1 LRLLPVLLILGAF
14 SAPGAAAAAAETTNQ
29 TAGIEHVSPTEF
41 AGKLQ
46 QAAEAAYHYASPL
59 TDLLGQL
66 SIAAA
71 GVLLVLVLVLGAGIV
86 RRIVSAVFVI
96 CLGIALWY
104 FAPVIVEWVKDVAIW
119 FQS

>member
-1 LRLLPVLLILGAF
+1 LGSLLLQGA
-14 SAPGAAAAAAETTNQ
+14 PAAESSE

-46 QAAEAAYHYASPL
+46 QAGEAVYSYASPL

-86 RRIVSAVFVI
+86 RRVVGAVFVV

-104 FAPVIVEWVKDVAIW
+104 LAPLIPEWVKDVAAW
-119 FQS
+119 FHS

>member
-1 LRLLPVLLILGAF
+1 MRLLFALLGLLLL
-14 SAPGAAAAAAETTNQ
+14 PGGPADAETT
-29 TAGIEHVSPTEF
+29 AGVEHVSPTEF
-41 AGKLQ
+41 FGKLQ
-46 QAAEAAYHYASPL
+46 QAGEALYQYASPL

-86 RRIVSAVFVI
+86 RRVVGAVFVI
-96 CLGIALWY
+96 CLGVALWY
-104 FAPVIVEWVKDVAIW
+104 LAPLVPEWVKDVAAW